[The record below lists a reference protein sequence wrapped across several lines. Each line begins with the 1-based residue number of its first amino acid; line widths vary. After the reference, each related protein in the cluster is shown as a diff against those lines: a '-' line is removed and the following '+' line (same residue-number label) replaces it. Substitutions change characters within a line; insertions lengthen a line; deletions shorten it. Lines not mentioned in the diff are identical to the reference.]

1 MFSTAFTYM
10 AVSVVFDP
18 DAEAFIIAAGITSTS
33 EQIAINNLVIGMKS
47 FGLWNLMKAV
57 YPFAGS
63 TASSHKWNLKDPR
76 DLNAAYRLTFFGGW
90 THAST
95 GATPNGTNGYAE
107 THLNP
112 STHLSTNSTHLSI
125 YLTTNNAPI
134 VPAADPIEIGSY
146 ESPTQALLLQQG
158 LATTINTRNLG
169 AVVSGAQT
177 NRLGLGI
184 TSKTSA
190 TVTTV
195 YKNGVS
201 VASGN
206 SAGSLPTFSIW
217 IGNGNLNP
225 TYPNGW
231 TNNTFVFASIG
242 SSLTSTNASNLY
254 TLVQAYQTAL
264 SRQV

>member
-1 MFSTAFTYM
+1 MFSTAFSFM
-10 AVSVVFDP
+10 NRLDP
-18 DAEAFIIAAGITSTS
+18 NAQAFITAAGITSTS
-33 EQIAINNLVIGMKS
+33 EQNAINGLVIGLKS

-63 TASSHKWNLKDPR
+63 TATTHKWNLKDPR
-76 DLNAAYRLTFFGGW
+76 DLDAAYRLTFFGGW
-90 THAST
+90 THGST

-107 THLNP
+107 THLTP

-125 YLTTNNAPI
+125 YLSTNNASI
-134 VPAADPIEIGSY
+134 VPSADPIEIGAFNST
-146 ESPTQALLLQQG
+146 TQALLLQQG
-158 LATTINTRNLG
+158 YATTINTRNLG

-206 SAGSLPTFSIW
+206 SGGSLPTFEIW
-217 IGNGNLNP
+217 IGNANLP
-225 TYPNGW
+225 TTYAQGW
-231 TNNTFVFASIG
+231 TNNTFVFSSIG
-242 SSLTSTNASNLY
+242 SSLTSTDASNLY